1 MRDDKGGRTT
11 NDAGRQARP
20 DDKRCRTT
28 GDEGQQLSVGV
39 VTDSASSLPADIAI
53 AYGVTVVPMWVT
65 IGGQQFRDG
74 ELGMAEVL
82 GRLGEGLSTSG
93 PAPGEL
99 AEAATTADQGDGVII
114 LTLSKNMSG
123 VYQAAR
129 LATGLLEAEGGE
141 KVAVVDTGTAAGAE
155 GLVVVAAAT
164 AARAGLPL
172 EAVVATA
179 EEVRG
184 RVRLIATLPSLEYL
198 ARGGRVPG
206 AAAWGARWLGLNP
219 VFEFRDG
226 KVRPLRPARG
236 RRLACQRIVE
246 IWSREITRESERH
259 AALHVAAL
267 HALEPE
273 VAEQL
278 LGEVRRRVEPAT
290 SFIGSFSPVMVAHT
304 GPGLVGLAWWW
315 EDPGRSTPST

>member
-1 MRDDKGGRTT
+1 
-11 NDAGRQARP
+11 
-20 DDKRCRTT
+20 
-28 GDEGQQLSVGV
+28 
-39 VTDSASSLPADIAI
+39 VTDSASSIPTDIA
-53 AYGVTVVPMWVT
+53 AASGVTVVPMWVT
-65 IGGQQFRDG
+65 IGGQQYRDG
-74 ELGMAEVL
+74 DLEMAEVL

-99 AEAATTADQGDGVII
+99 AEAATAADQGEGVIV

-129 LATGLLEAEGGE
+129 LATGLLEADRGE
-141 KVAVVDTGTAAGAE
+141 NVAVVDTGTAAGAE
-155 GLVVVAAAT
+155 GLVVLAAAA
-164 AARAGLPL
+164 AARNGLPL
-172 EAVVATA
+172 ASVVAVA
-179 EEVRG
+179 EDVRS
-184 RVRLIATLPSLEYL
+184 RVRLLATLPSLEYL

-246 IWSREITRESERH
+246 IWSREVARERARR

-267 HALEPE
+267 HALEPD
-273 VAEQL
+273 VAQQL
-278 LGEVRRRVEPAT
+278 LAEVGRRVEPAT
-290 SFIGSFSPVMVAHT
+290 AFVGSFSPVMVAHT

-315 EDPGRSTPST
+315 EEPASSEEPASKEEPAS

>member
-1 MRDDKGGRTT
+1 M
-11 NDAGRQARP
+11 
-20 DDKRCRTT
+20 
-28 GDEGQQLSVGV
+28 
-39 VTDSASSLPADIAI
+39 TDSASSLPTDLAA

-93 PAPGEL
+93 PAPGDL
-99 AEAATTADQGDGVII
+99 AQAAMAADHGQGVII
-114 LTLSKNMSG
+114 LTLSKNMSS

-129 LATGLLEAEGGE
+129 VATGLLGADAGDTAE

-155 GLVVVAAAT
+155 GLVVLAAAT
-164 AARAGLPL
+164 AARDNVPL
-172 EAVVATA
+172 TSVVAVA
-179 EEVRG
+179 EDVRS
-184 RVRLIATLPSLEYL
+184 RVRLLATLPSLEYL

-219 VFEFRDG
+219 IFEFKDG

-236 RRLACQRIVE
+236 RRLAFQRIVE
-246 IWSREITRESERH
+246 IWSRDATRRGQGG

-267 HALEPE
+267 HALEPD
-273 VAEQL
+273 VAQQL
-278 LGEVRRRVEPAT
+278 LDEVSRRTEPAT
-290 SFIGSFSPVMVAHT
+290 AFVGSFSPVMVAHT

-315 EDPGRSTPST
+315 EEPAEPKAAGAKQEGAAGPGSLGR